1 MGSWV
6 GVWVLGKANPLQ
18 DDHLRT
24 AVSSMGVTSTKK
36 TLTEWRESCR
46 GQDGWG
52 LEHIVYKERL
62 RKPGFGKIPQRQTV
76 EQGPRPAG
84 EINGDFHH
92 LLRQAPDL
100 AGGV

>member
-1 MGSWV
+1 M
-6 GVWVLGKANPLQ
+6 LGKANPLQ

-24 AVSSMGVTSTKK
+24 AVSSMGLTSTRK

-46 GQDGWG
+46 GQKDGWG

-62 RKPGFGKIPQRQTV
+62 RKPGFGKIPQSQTV

-84 EINGDFHH
+84 EISINGDFHH
-92 LLRQAPDL
+92 LSRQAPDL
-100 AGGV
+100 ARGV